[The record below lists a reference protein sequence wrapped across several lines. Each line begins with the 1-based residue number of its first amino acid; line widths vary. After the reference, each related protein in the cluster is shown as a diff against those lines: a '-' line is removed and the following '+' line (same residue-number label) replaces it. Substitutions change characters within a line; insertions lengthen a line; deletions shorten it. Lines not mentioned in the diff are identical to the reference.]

1 MSDTSGP
8 KFCEPFVHYDPDS
21 SCWRTSEATFPWG
34 SDEFSETWPKRGS
47 MRNGVCYERQM
58 SAPPTDVPECSSL
71 LATPMAHER
80 TFTPRAVH
88 HGVQLANQ
96 VAALLP
102 TPTASQPGGTAEQM
116 LERKARMA
124 DGPRSTVTD
133 LRMVLELLPTP
144 TATDAKGSR
153 NSTAARR
160 PDSTGHLGD
169 TLTDAAWKLP
179 PTPTA
184 RDGKA
189 GLDYR
194 KRTEG
199 DDLYQAASRIGSS
212 TPAPSPDG
220 NGSSDVPLPFR

>member
-8 KFCEPFVHYDPDS
+8 KFCEPFAHYDLDS

-58 SAPPTDVPECSSL
+58 SAPPTDVPGCS
-71 LATPMAHER
+71 
-80 TFTPRAVH
+80 
-88 HGVQLANQ
+88 
-96 VAALLP
+96 LLP
-102 TPTASQPGGTAEQM
+102 TPTASQPGGSGERQM
-116 LERKARMA
+116 ARKSERI
-124 DGPRSTVTD
+124 GPRYTITD
-133 LRMVLELLPTP
+133 LRMVVELLPTP
-144 TATDAKGSR
+144 TAADAKGSR

>member
-1 MSDTSGP
+1 
-8 KFCEPFVHYDPDS
+8 
-21 SCWRTSEATFPWG
+21 
-34 SDEFSETWPKRGS
+34 
-47 MRNGVCYERQM
+47 M
-58 SAPPTDVPECSSL
+58 SAHPTDGHESSL
-71 LATPMAHER
+71 LPA
-80 TFTPRAVH
+80 
-88 HGVQLANQ
+88 
-96 VAALLP
+96 
-102 TPTASQPGGTAEQM
+102 PTANQPGGSAEQM
-116 LERKARMA
+116 LARKAKMA

-153 NSTAARR
+153 NSTATRR
-160 PDSTGHLGD
+160 PDSTGHPGD
-169 TLTDAAWKLP
+169 TPTDAAWKLL

-212 TPAPSPDG
+212 THRPSPDG
-220 NGSSDVPLPFR
+220 SEPSDVPLPFR

>member
-1 MSDTSGP
+1 MTDISGLR
-8 KFCEPFVHYDPDS
+8 FCEPFAHYDPDS

-58 SAPPTDVPECSSL
+58 SAH
-71 LATPMAHER
+71 PMAE
-80 TFTPRAVH
+80 
-88 HGVQLANQ
+88 LESL
-96 VAALLP
+96 LLP
-102 TPTASQPGGTAEQM
+102 TPTAGDS
-116 LERKARMA
+116 
-124 DGPRSTVTD
+124 
-133 LRMVLELLPTP
+133 
-144 TATDAKGSR
+144 KGSR
-153 NSTAARR
+153 NSTAHRNKI
-160 PDSTGHLGD
+160 PPTGIHPGD
-169 TLTDAAWKLP
+169 TLTDAAWKLL

-212 TPAPSPDG
+212 THRPSPDG
-220 NGSSDVPLPFR
+220 SEPSDVPLPFR

>member
-1 MSDTSGP
+1 MTDTSGP
-8 KFCEPFVHYDPDS
+8 MFCEPFVHYDPDS

-58 SAPPTDVPECSSL
+58 SAPHTDVPECSSL

-102 TPTASQPGGTAEQM
+102 TPTA
-116 LERKARMA
+116 
-124 DGPRSTVTD
+124 
-133 LRMVLELLPTP
+133 
-144 TATDAKGSR
+144 
-153 NSTAARR
+153 
-160 PDSTGHLGD
+160 
-169 TLTDAAWKLP
+169 
-179 PTPTA
+179 

-194 KRTEG
+194 DRTQD
-199 DDLYQAASRIGSS
+199 DDLYQAAARIGGHMNPRSG
-212 TPAPSPDG
+212 DG
-220 NGSSDVPLPFR
+220 NESSDVQLPFH

>member
-1 MSDTSGP
+1 MTDISGLR
-8 KFCEPFVHYDPDS
+8 FCEPFAHYDPDS

-58 SAPPTDVPECSSL
+58 SAHPTDGHESS
-71 LATPMAHER
+71 
-80 TFTPRAVH
+80 
-88 HGVQLANQ
+88 
-96 VAALLP
+96 LLP
-102 TPTASQPGGTAEQM
+102 TPTANQPGGSAEQM
-116 LERKARMA
+116 LARKAKMA

-133 LRMVLELLPTP
+133 LRMVLELL
-144 TATDAKGSR
+144 
-153 NSTAARR
+153 
-160 PDSTGHLGD
+160 
-169 TLTDAAWKLP
+169 

-212 TPAPSPDG
+212 THRPSHA
-220 NGSSDVPLPFR
+220 GSEPSDVPLPFR

>member
-1 MSDTSGP
+1 MG
-8 KFCEPFVHYDPDS
+8 F
-21 SCWRTSEATFPWG
+21 
-34 SDEFSETWPKRGS
+34 
-47 MRNGVCYERQM
+47 ERQIQRQ
-58 SAPPTDVPECSSL
+58 AFQPPGLQSRHIHC
-71 LATPMAHER
+71 LASRGEHTP
-80 TFTPRAVH
+80 
-88 HGVQLANQ
+88 
-96 VAALLP
+96 AALL
-102 TPTASQPGGTAEQM
+102 QPQ
-116 LERKARMA
+116 
-124 DGPRSTVTD
+124 
-133 LRMVLELLPTP
+133 
-144 TATDAKGSR
+144 
-153 NSTAARR
+153 
-160 PDSTGHLGD
+160 GD

>member
-8 KFCEPFVHYDPDS
+8 KFCEPFVHYDPDL

-58 SAPPTDVPECSSL
+58 SAPPTDGHESS
-71 LATPMAHER
+71 
-80 TFTPRAVH
+80 
-88 HGVQLANQ
+88 
-96 VAALLP
+96 LLP
-102 TPTASQPGGTAEQM
+102 TPTASQPGGSAEQM
-116 LERKARMA
+116 LARKAKMA

-169 TLTDAAWKLP
+169 TLTDAAWKLL

-189 GLDYR
+189 GADYR

>member
-1 MSDTSGP
+1 MTDTSGP
-8 KFCEPFVHYDPDS
+8 MFCEPFVHYDPDS

-58 SAPPTDVPECSSL
+58 SAPHTDVPECSSL

-133 LRMVLELLPTP
+133 LRMVVELL
-144 TATDAKGSR
+144 
-153 NSTAARR
+153 
-160 PDSTGHLGD
+160 
-169 TLTDAAWKLP
+169 

-194 KRTEG
+194 DRTQD
-199 DDLYQAASRIGSS
+199 DDLYQAAARIGGHMNPRSG
-212 TPAPSPDG
+212 DG
-220 NGSSDVPLPFR
+220 NESSDVQLPFH